1 MVAVANSTKI
11 TSVGASISI
20 ASAAIDLT
28 VIEDSISAQRHVAII
43 MYGKIERRSLFNPP
57 LKIVTSQK
65 WSFNR
70 RPLFKVLT
78 RVTIGSLGLLIGSM
92 AVIAI
97 AGSNDRIARSDVAV
111 VLGNTVEPNGKPS
124 ARLQARLAK
133 TIQLY
138 QQGVFKNT
146 IVSGGVGKEGVDEA
160 VVMKQYLVAHGLPTA
175 RIYVDSQGNNTYL
188 TAKHTAQLMTE
199 HKWQSAVAISQYF
212 HLPRT
217 QLALQRFGVKTVY
230 TAHADFF
237 ELRDLYST
245 LREVFSYC
253 SYQLRSFS

>member
-1 MVAVANSTKI
+1 MTN
-11 TSVGASISI
+11 
-20 ASAAIDLT
+20 
-28 VIEDSISAQRHVAII
+28 
-43 MYGKIERRSLFNPP
+43 
-57 LKIVTSQK
+57 QK

-70 RPLFKVLT
+70 RRIITILT
-78 RVTIGSLGLLIGSM
+78 RTTIGSIGLLVGCA

-97 AGSNDRIARSDVAV
+97 AGLNDDIDRSDVAV

-124 ARLQARLAK
+124 ARLQARLDK

-138 QQGVFKNT
+138 QQGIFKNT
-146 IVSGGVGKEGVDEA
+146 IVSGGMGKEGFDEA

-188 TAKHTAQLMTE
+188 TAKRTAQLMSE
-199 HKWQSAVAISQYF
+199 HKWQSAIAISQYF

-217 QLALQRFGVKTVY
+217 KLAIQQFGVKTVY

-245 LREVFSYC
+245 VREVFSYC
-253 SYQLRSFS
+253 SYQIRSFS